1 MAYLDKKP
9 KAKKS
14 PRRQK
19 SKKVFFLV
27 LNILIIHKAI
37 RDEKSNRGTSVDI
50 KKDENDIPGIN
61 RYKKDPK
68 SPFFKLLVSK
78 YTEQNIIKEVK
89 ECKKGDNDLIQLSPL
104 PHISVITF
112 IKNANKGGLE
122 KQPQSK
128 F

>member
-1 MAYLDKKP
+1 M
-9 KAKKS
+9 
-14 PRRQK
+14 
-19 SKKVFFLV
+19 
-27 LNILIIHKAI
+27 HKAI

-61 RYKKDPK
+61 KYKKDPK
-68 SPFFKLLVSK
+68 SAFLKFLVSK
-78 YTEQNIIKEVK
+78 CTEQNIIKEVK
-89 ECKKGDNDLIQLSPL
+89 KCKKGDNDLMQFSPL
-104 PHISVITF
+104 PHSSVTTL

>member
-1 MAYLDKKP
+1 M
-9 KAKKS
+9 
-14 PRRQK
+14 
-19 SKKVFFLV
+19 
-27 LNILIIHKAI
+27 HKAT

-61 RYKKDPK
+61 KYKKDPK
-68 SPFFKLLVSK
+68 IALLKLLVSK
-78 YTEQNIIKEVK
+78 CKEQNITKEVK
-89 ECKKGDNDLIQLSPL
+89 KCKKGDNDLIQFSPL
-104 PHISVITF
+104 PHSSVTTL

>member
-1 MAYLDKKP
+1 M
-9 KAKKS
+9 
-14 PRRQK
+14 
-19 SKKVFFLV
+19 
-27 LNILIIHKAI
+27 HKAI

-50 KKDENDIPGIN
+50 KKDENEIPGIN
-61 RYKKDPK
+61 KYKKDPK
-68 SPFFKLLVSK
+68 SPFLKLLVSK

-104 PHISVITF
+104 PHSSVITL
-112 IKNANKGGLE
+112 IKNAKKGGLE